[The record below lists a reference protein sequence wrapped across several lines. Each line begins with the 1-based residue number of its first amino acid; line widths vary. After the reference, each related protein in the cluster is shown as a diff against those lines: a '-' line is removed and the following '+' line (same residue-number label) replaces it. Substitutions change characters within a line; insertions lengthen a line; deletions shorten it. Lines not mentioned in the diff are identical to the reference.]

1 MKKIMSMMGIVLVLM
16 VSIYSLALADAGVEN
31 FEVSF
36 EFEIKNEN
44 GKSPYNG
51 R

>member
-1 MKKIMSMMGIVLVLM
+1 MKRIKSMYIVLVLM

-36 EFEIKNEN
+36 EFEAKNEIGNGPHN
-44 GKSPYNG
+44 GK
-51 R
+51 